1 MKRSPV
7 GLTNAVGR
15 TIEDVL
21 VDDCD
26 CLALLLSGDAY
37 LQIVSGCYDENDH
50 YLEVDFDSGIT
61 LVKHGW
67 VSTAEA
73 LQHRLITQ
81 DEADQFEAEKKAK
94 VDSARADRLALYEQ
108 LKREFG

>member
-21 VDDCD
+21 VDDPD
-26 CLALLLSGDAY
+26 CLILLLSGDAY
-37 LQIVSGCYDENDH
+37 LQIESGCYDENDH
-50 YLEVDFDSGIT
+50 YLEVDFDAGIT
-61 LVKHGW
+61 LVKHGR

-73 LQHRLITQ
+73 LKHRMITQ
-81 DEADQFEAEKKAK
+81 DEADQFEAEKKAEIEK
-94 VDSARADRLALYEQ
+94 YRADRLALYEQ